1 MFPRLTL
8 GDLQPDHVG
17 VMVMS
22 SIQKIVDLY
31 GFIWSLA
38 NFLVNLVLQTCGVQT
53 HISHDIN

>member
-31 GFIWSLA
+31 GFIMVFS
-38 NFLVNLVLQTCGVQT
+38 
-53 HISHDIN
+53 